1 MEIREAEW
9 MVSKREGS
17 EYGRRENTG
26 KKEELTGTIQRRG
39 RRGTG
44 RRGKKSEEKKKKELK
59 RGLGEMRRKEE
70 ESEKERQ
77 KENERGGKE
86 HENR

>member
-26 KKEELTGTIQRRG
+26 KKEELTGTIERRG

-44 RRGKKSEEKKKKELK
+44 RRGKKSEEKK
-59 RGLGEMRRKEE
+59 RK
-70 ESEKERQ
+70 
-77 KENERGGKE
+77 N
-86 HENR
+86 